1 MMAGMMAAT
10 TWGQPPVHYLQS
22 GFEPPGS
29 VASVQRLRGGPV
41 AGYFQPV
48 EIRGPKGSLVSIAH
62 DGGFT
67 SPESNQLHAA
77 LVVGELYRIRIG
89 NIPLNEEAEVYPTIE
104 MLNRLY
110 PPEGQKLRFP
120 IPIEITQEELQMAIS
135 GQLVTRVIYLE
146 NPQLAYP
153 ESQVGNEQRVTPIAP
168 DADPLH
174 EADLRG
180 RPMVILRMGSRVP
193 DTHHETGENLFP
205 TPPFIVYSPPPLPSP
220 MSRDEADRGLE
231 REMEPRDYPRVPLTP
246 TPEILPDSRREEDLP
261 PIVSREDNNAS
272 RAGSI
277 QSRLPQPNI
286 QRR

>member
-1 MMAGMMAAT
+1 MLAAT

-48 EIRGPKGSLVSIAH
+48 EIRGPGGSLISIAH

-67 SPESNQLHAA
+67 SPESNQLNAA

-89 NIPLNEEAEVYPTIE
+89 NIPLFEEAEVYPTIE

-120 IPIEITQEELQMAIS
+120 IPIQITQEELQLAIS

-146 NPQLAYP
+146 DPQLAYP
-153 ESQVGNEQRVTPIAP
+153 ESQTGNEQRLTPISP
-168 DADPLH
+168 DSDPLQ
-174 EADLRG
+174 EADRRG

-193 DTHHETGENLFP
+193 DVHHETGENLFP
-205 TPPFIVYSPPPLPSP
+205 TPPFIVYTPPPLPSP

-231 REMEPRDYPRVPLTP
+231 RELEPRDYPRLPLDP
-246 TPEILPDSRREEDLP
+246 TPESFQDSRREEDLP
-261 PIVSREDNNAS
+261 PIVSRDDGILP
-272 RAGSI
+272 RMGPI
-277 QSRLPQPNI
+277 QSRLPQPDI